1 MDKWVIV
8 YPTHLWPNPSNCH
21 PYAWVRL
28 GWVEGFFNPNQDGWA
43 EKTLNPIQPI
53 IGA

>member
-1 MDKWVIV
+1 MGDCVSNPFMTQ
-8 YPTHLWPNPSNCH
+8 PTQLPPLS
-21 PYAWVRL
+21 WVRL
-28 GWVEGFFNPNQDGWA
+28 GWVEGFFNPTQDGWA